1 MCVLTFEKKN
11 VFALSTDISSPK
23 WPSVSVA
30 PSPARPEVNLGC
42 FCPLQVGKWRR
53 PVLFSTLGHRWSS
66 SSVHRRAQES
76 TLVKKSVRR
85 VKCASQGCYCQL
97 HVRNRGGAKLSP
109 FPSTT
114 LLCTQLARVG
124 MWCLLLR
131 VQSTVVQ
138 EKNEKILLSYFLLG
152 WEKGWESHLRIF
164 LKTIT
169 WRVLFWMITFRT
181 LQEFCLVKN
190 WGRVWNEVEWV
201 WKWMSRLIYLHS
213 ILFNLATK

>member
-1 MCVLTFEKKN
+1 MCVLTFGKKRF
-11 VFALSTDISSPK
+11 FALSTDISSPK

-66 SSVHRRAQES
+66 NSSVHRRAQES

-124 MWCLLLR
+124 MWCLLR

-138 EKNEKILLSYFLLG
+138 EKNEKNCWGISCFWKKGEKAICESFLRTPFEDFCFG
-152 WEKGWESHLRIF
+152 WLVFK
-164 LKTIT
+164 
-169 WRVLFWMITFRT
+169 LF
-181 LQEFCLVKN
+181 
-190 WGRVWNEVEWV
+190 
-201 WKWMSRLIYLHS
+201 
-213 ILFNLATK
+213 

>member
-53 PVLFSTLGHRWSS
+53 PVLFSTLGHRWSSS

-138 EKNEKILLSYFLLG
+138 EKNEKNSAELFLVRLRKRVRKPFANFFEDHYLKRLVLDDYFSHITGVLLG
-152 WEKGWESHLRIF
+152 
-164 LKTIT
+164 
-169 WRVLFWMITFRT
+169 
-181 LQEFCLVKN
+181 
-190 WGRVWNEVEWV
+190 
-201 WKWMSRLIYLHS
+201 
-213 ILFNLATK
+213 

>member
-1 MCVLTFEKKN
+1 MFWHLKKKT

-138 EKNEKILLSYFLLG
+138 EKMKKIARLFLVS
-152 WEKGWESHLRIF
+152 WEKGEKAICEFFWRQSLEKFF
-164 LKTIT
+164 LLDDYFTNVT
-169 WRVLFWMITFRT
+169 RVFAKYGEEMR
-181 LQEFCLVKN
+181 
-190 WGRVWNEVEWV
+190 R
-201 WKWMSRLIYLHS
+201 RL
-213 ILFNLATK
+213 K

>member
-1 MCVLTFEKKN
+1 MKEKKN

-53 PVLFSTLGHRWSS
+53 PVLFSTLGHNSSPSSNNS
-66 SSVHRRAQES
+66 SSVHRTQQRTVHRRA
-76 TLVKKSVRR
+76 LVKKSVRR

-138 EKNEKILLSYFLLG
+138 EKNEKNSAELFLV
-152 WEKGWESHLRIF
+152 S
-164 LKTIT
+164 
-169 WRVLFWMITFRT
+169 
-181 LQEFCLVKN
+181 
-190 WGRVWNEVEWV
+190 
-201 WKWMSRLIYLHS
+201 
-213 ILFNLATK
+213 

>member
-1 MCVLTFEKKN
+1 MCFDIWKKKN
-11 VFALSTDISSPK
+11 VFALSTDFSSPK

-138 EKNEKILLSYFLLG
+138 EKNEKILLSYFLLV
-152 WEKGWESHLRIF
+152 EKRVRTEKAICEF
-164 LKTIT
+164 F
-169 WRVLFWMITFRT
+169 WRVMFWMITFRT
-181 LQEFCLVKN
+181 LLGFLLHIDEK
-190 WGRVWNEVEWV
+190 WGEAWNEIE
-201 WKWMSRLIYLHS
+201 
-213 ILFNLATK
+213 

>member
-1 MCVLTFEKKN
+1 MFWHLKKKN

-138 EKNEKILLSYFLLG
+138 EKNEKNSAELFLVS
-152 WEKGWESHLRIF
+152 WEKGEKAICEFFWRPLLEEICFGWLLFAHYRVFAWLRIEAKF
-164 LKTIT
+164 EMRLSGYEN
-169 WRVLFWMITFRT
+169 WRD
-181 LQEFCLVKN
+181 CY
-190 WGRVWNEVEWV
+190 
-201 WKWMSRLIYLHS
+201 IY
-213 ILFNLATK
+213 IPF